1 MGYEVKIINTEKSI
15 DDSQKIFNKI
25 GKICPILTQ
34 QFNFFEE
41 DDYVFERSAS
51 IDFFLNG
58 DDEQVLSFDVDDKLL
73 WAKNPSEEILAV
85 MIEIAKAF
93 NDGSRVLGDEL
104 ETYII
109 TQGVCYHEYENRT

>member
-1 MGYEVKIINTEKSI
+1 MGYDVKIINTEKSI
-15 DDSQKIFNKI
+15 DDSQKIFDKI
-25 GKICPILTQ
+25 EKIRPILTQ
-34 QFNFFEE
+34 RFNFIEQYYE
-41 DDYVFERSAS
+41 GDSAIS
-51 IDFFLNG
+51 FLLKGNQK
-58 DDEQVLSFDVDDKLL
+58 EVLSYDLQDKIL